1 MYNYN
6 NLCDNFLQAKKY
18 LGYKYKTDTVIIN
31 QIKQFLINNN
41 VNIITKDIILSYA
54 KLNCNIKSNTL
65 ARNMNTFREFC
76 KYLKTQDIECYQIPK
91 RLYPQNHHSYI
102 PYIFS
107 KEEIKTIYSNL
118 NFINNNYHYS
128 YDRKISYPLIIK
140 ILYQTGMR
148 IGEVLNLT
156 FNDYNQDDNYFLLKN
171 TKNDEERIVSLPTS
185 LNNEFLKFYDKF
197 KYLGTNTKMFDY
209 SKSAI
214 EEYFNN
220 VLKLSNI
227 NKNDL
232 GPRLHDLRHTFVV
245 HSIKKFVDEEKDINS
260 ILPILQTYLGHNS
273 LNAIS
278 YYFHITK
285 DILCDLNKVSEEKL
299 NYLIPILNEVDYE

>member
-6 NLCDNFLQAKKY
+6 NLCDKFLQAKKF
-18 LGYKYKTDTVIIN
+18 LGYKYKTDTIIIN

-41 VNIITKDIILSYA
+41 VNIITKDVILNYA

-91 RLYPQNHHSYI
+91 KLYPKNHHSYI
-102 PYIFS
+102 PYVFS

-156 FNDYNQDDNYFLLKN
+156 FNNYNQDDGYFLLKN
-171 TKNDEERIVSLPTS
+171 TKNDEERIVPLPAS

-197 KYLGTNTKMFDY
+197 KYLGDNTKMFKY
-209 SKSAI
+209 NISTI
-214 EEYFNN
+214 ECYFNN

-227 NKNDL
+227 NKNDN
-232 GPRLHDLRHTFVV
+232 GPILHDLRHTFVV
-245 HSIKKFVDEEKDINS
+245 HSIKKIIDDGKDFNS
-260 ILPILQTYLGHNS
+260 FLPILQTYIGHS
-273 LNAIS
+273 SINAIS

-285 DILCDLNKVSEEKL
+285 DILKDLSKVSEENL
-299 NYLIPILNEVDYE
+299 GDLIPTLKEVDYE